1 MPYLRKRVTHDRSNT
16 IANGT
21 LQGVWSI
28 VLFICKRY
36 VQTFIVKTNEFFT
49 VNFLKRRCMIV
60 EENMITHK
68 RAAKYVNDILVCRY
82 ILPKEWMSRVE
93 TMVSIAVVLYYFVES
108 RRNERMWLTKNVQ
121 GHAFCT
127 KKRDPIS

>member
-1 MPYLRKRVTHDRSNT
+1 
-16 IANGT
+16 
-21 LQGVWSI
+21 
-28 VLFICKRY
+28 
-36 VQTFIVKTNEFFT
+36 
-49 VNFLKRRCMIV
+49 MIV

-127 KKRDPIS
+127 KKKGSNKLKKGDKNYDAPPN

>member
-1 MPYLRKRVTHDRSNT
+1 
-16 IANGT
+16 
-21 LQGVWSI
+21 
-28 VLFICKRY
+28 
-36 VQTFIVKTNEFFT
+36 
-49 VNFLKRRCMIV
+49 
-60 EENMITHK
+60 
-68 RAAKYVNDILVCRY
+68 
-82 ILPKEWMSRVE
+82 MSRVE